1 MDKRIQ
7 QGLEILRKEIEKDSL
22 EIETSKK
29 RMIDEIKSL
38 DKNKMFQPKPKKKV
52 SIIDKVLK
60 ILGHGKKR

>member
-1 MDKRIQ
+1 M
-7 QGLEILRKEIEKDSL
+7 EKDSL

-52 SIIDKVLK
+52 SIIDKILK

>member
-22 EIETSKK
+22 EIVTSKN

-52 SIIDKVLK
+52 SIIDKILK

>member
-29 RMIDEIKSL
+29 RMIDEVKSL
-38 DKNKMFQPKPKKKV
+38 DKNKMFQPKPKKRV
-52 SIIDKVLK
+52 SIIDKILK